1 LRPTPGIV
9 HCDVTLRNILLDE
22 RGWPYLADFD
32 LSQIVEVAQ
41 AANPIGPVTFP
52 LLSLL
57 SFPKYPACIIILTY
71 LLNM

>member
-1 LRPTPGIV
+1 LRPTRGIV

-41 AANPIGPVTFP
+41 AANPIGP
-52 LLSLL
+52 
-57 SFPKYPACIIILTY
+57 KYPACLIILRPETPEF
-71 LLNM
+71 LHPLGSLHK